1 MVKPL
6 SQTLTWTYADC
17 VRPIEIEPGIMVA
30 ILWRDEQDRWAAI
43 VTFEMEAT
51 WCPHGSEAAEVDL
64 YVLCGAV
71 SDGKRTLPAGTFV
84 HWPEQHDATLSSA
97 TGAQLLVLST
107 GTGAGELHKSL
118 SAGVSVLANRPPPPA
133 SAGIY
138 EQ

>member
-17 VRPIEIEPGIMVA
+17 VRPIEMKPGIMVA
-30 ILWRDEQDRWAAI
+30 ILWRDERDRWAAI
-43 VTFEMEAT
+43 VTLEMEAT
-51 WCPHGSEAAEVDL
+51 WCPHGSEL
-64 YVLCGAV
+64 YVLSGAV

-97 TGAQLLVLST
+97 TGARLLVLST
-107 GTGAGELHKSL
+107 GTGAGELRTSL
-118 SAGVSVLANRPPPPA
+118 GAGVSVPADRPLPPA